1 MVSADEHGLAT
12 CDYPHLDYDDVEA
25 YRFLLWKVGCTFAFR
40 ASFIIL
46 TRRACTNARSS
57 GQLTRAL

>member
-40 ASFIIL
+40 ASFII
-46 TRRACTNARSS
+46 
-57 GQLTRAL
+57 